1 LPESDFLKLL
11 ESDFLKVPE
20 SDSLIVP
27 ELSFSFSSTGFSV
40 LLLLV
45 VFVLSDENVF
55 DFLPKSKELSI
66 KKFLRSML
74 FYNYECIQI
83 LLEES

>member
-1 LPESDFLKLL
+1 MGISLKLP

-20 SDSLIVP
+20 SDALIVP

-40 LLLLV
+40 LLV

-55 DFLPKSKELSI
+55 DFLPKSKEPSI
-66 KKFLRSML
+66 EKVSRLML
-74 FYNYECIQI
+74 FCIYKCTQI